1 MYYTFSRK
9 VLTSVSKFITTK
21 TDKMTFFQFHEM
33 ESQNFLEYLHS
44 DYSFQNV
51 CYTYD
56 DGETFSVSNKR
67 FQKQT
72 LQNIFLYGIGSRV
85 GVPFLGRTCAKH

>member
-56 DGETFSVSNKR
+56 DGDTFSVSNKR
-67 FQKQT
+67 FQSKQYK
-72 LQNIFLYGIGSRV
+72 IYFRMV
-85 GVPFLGRTCAKH
+85 

>member
-21 TDKMTFFQFHEM
+21 TDKMTVF
-33 ESQNFLEYLHS
+33 NFTKWKVKISWKCLHS
-44 DYSFQNV
+44 DYSFQNI
-51 CYTYD
+51 CCSYD
-56 DGETFSVSNKR
+56 DEETFSVSNRR

-72 LQNIFLYGIGSRV
+72 IQNTFLYGIGSRV